1 MGPIADRSAERLGAT
16 DLAIVEFRRRM
27 VDAVRRH
34 AAGEPAIG
42 RAGTRAPYVTLQS
55 YEGIVAKGIDWRM
68 LPKTTPLMEE
78 AL

>member
-1 MGPIADRSAERLGAT
+1 
-16 DLAIVEFRRRM
+16 M
-27 VDAVRRH
+27 VDAVLRH

-42 RAGTRAPYVTLQS
+42 RAGTRPPYVTLQS
-55 YEGIVAKGIDWRM
+55 YEGIVAKGVDWRM